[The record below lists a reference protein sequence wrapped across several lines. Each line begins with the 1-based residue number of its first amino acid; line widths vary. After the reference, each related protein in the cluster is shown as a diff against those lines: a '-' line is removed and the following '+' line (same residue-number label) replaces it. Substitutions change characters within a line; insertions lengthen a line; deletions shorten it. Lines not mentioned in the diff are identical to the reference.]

1 MDVWVTPPVQELKTV
16 DLSDEAAQARAVWSL
31 ARWRASPAVR
41 FCRPAAG
48 AVVEGQRPQP
58 DAAQAF
64 RAQLAAAGVSIREE
78 AGPACQRGDDNWRVW
93 TWARDQPRA
102 AIASSTARAARS
114 VSLTGA

>member
-16 DLSDEAAQARAVWSL
+16 DLGDEAAQARAVWAL

-48 AVVEGQRPQP
+48 AVVEGQAPQS
-58 DAAQAF
+58 DAAQVF

-78 AGPACQRGDDNWRVW
+78 AGPACQRGDDNL
-93 TWARDQPRA
+93 ARLD
-102 AIASSTARAARS
+102 
-114 VSLTGA
+114 LG